1 MERSLELFQSLFS
14 EQIFLPISI
23 EDRQKAWKLNQD
35 YSCNSARWTAF
46 INQLMFNKTKEWLL
60 SLNLPEK
67 AKISIRKNLPS
78 IWEFVTGTPI
88 ELDEV
93 KIILIPN
100 ESTDNSI
107 FYVPAEWVDIPG
119 FTADYY
125 LAAQVILAE
134 EDDEEEYSHLRISG
148 YTTWKDLKHGDYDE
162 LTRTYSLERED
173 LSEDVEYF
181 LTHKEAR
188 TKQNVDEKAL
198 PNLSAPLLTDPLV
211 EEVSKPSLY
220 SPRYKLPLNQWLPL
234 IGDDQTRQ
242 QIYETRTSESR
253 KQRLSL
259 VLKKQAIKIFN
270 NLSALSTNLQDLTV
284 NAFSYYMGTENLKFA
299 NLKFAPA
306 ARFAGDSNPRENQLV
321 EIINEAEKNLQ
332 QHEQILHTTKL
343 ELAKIA
349 PDNPQAAKIKCNKQ
363 FYLGEENLNLII
375 AFIDSTNQPADIDIL
390 ISVTAVDEESQFPS
404 DLTLSLLDDQENLIE
419 DYDKIKVNPDKF
431 LELEASPGEVFYI
444 QLELNNES
452 FLEKVEVC

>member
-1 MERSLELFQSLFS
+1 MERSLKLLHLLFS

-23 EDRQKAWKLNQD
+23 QDRQKAWNLSQD

-46 INQLMFNKTKEWLL
+46 INQLMLNKTKEWLL
-60 SLNLPEK
+60 SPNLPEK

-88 ELDEV
+88 ELDGV

-100 ESTDNSI
+100 ESTDNST

-173 LSEDVEYF
+173 LSEEVEYF

-188 TKQNVDEKAL
+188 TKQNVVVAIPD
-198 PNLSAPLLTDPLV
+198 LSAPLLTKAL
-211 EEVSKPSLY
+211 EEVSKPSGY

-234 IGDDQTRQ
+234 IGDDKIRHQIYQTRTIEIRKEKEAQ
-242 QIYETRTSESR
+242 QLSSMIKNRVDLFSQLSISGNL
-253 KQRLSL
+253 QSL
-259 VLKKQAIKIFN
+259 VNDVFSLYNTLNYAYATRLRQDEDSRERKLEEIMENTEEDKDIIQA
-270 NLSALSTNLQDLTV
+270 A
-284 NAFSYYMGTENLKFA
+284 
-299 NLKFAPA
+299 
-306 ARFAGDSNPRENQLV
+306 
-321 EIINEAEKNLQ
+321 
-332 QHEQILHTTKL
+332 KL

-349 PDNPQAAKIKCNKQ
+349 PNNPKAAKIIYNQQ
-363 FYLGEENLNLII
+363 FYLVEKYFNLVITSV
-375 AFIDSTNQPADIDIL
+375 DSTNEPENREIL
-390 ISVTAVDEESQFPS
+390 MYLTIVDEESLPS
-404 DLTLSLLDDQENLIE
+404 ELTLSLLDEQENLIE
-419 DYDKIKVNPDKF
+419 EFPVNPNNEDVNEYW
-431 LELEASPGEVFYI
+431 LESDASLGEIFYI
-444 QLELNNES
+444 QFELHHEILSEKLE
-452 FLEKVEVC
+452 VR